1 MVIRR
6 SAAKGPAFNI
16 SSEFFRT
23 RVIIIALVSGKS
35 F

>member
-6 SAAKGPAFNI
+6 SAAKEPGFNI

-23 RVIIIALVSGKS
+23 RVIIIAIASGKS